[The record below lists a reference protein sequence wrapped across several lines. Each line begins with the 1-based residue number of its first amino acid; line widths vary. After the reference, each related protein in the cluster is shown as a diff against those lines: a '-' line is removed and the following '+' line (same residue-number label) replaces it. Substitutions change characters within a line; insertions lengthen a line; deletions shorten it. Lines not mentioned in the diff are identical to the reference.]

1 MRFGKDVMVY
11 KYNVVASQE
20 MHLKDVL
27 GVTSIC
33 SCYKGL
39 GLKIRYLSVA
49 IVERMLRKHTCIQP
63 PVFIMRARIQVCIF
77 ALLNVHNYSQL

>member
-1 MRFGKDVMVY
+1 MVY

-33 SCYKGL
+33 SCYKGP
-39 GLKIRYLSVA
+39 GLKIRCVA

-63 PVFIMRARIQVCIF
+63 PVFIMRACIQVCIF